1 MELITNP
8 DSFLRKRLEKRFGEA
23 LAIPIV
29 AATIS
34 SVASYMIAPT
44 VLENLRKQFLAMG
57 LSGDQIELILS
68 MTYYG
73 MLISPFIA
81 TIVSWLIISAVLY
94 LLSALFG
101 GKGSLRNLAKLVAYS
116 YIPVIILSPVSIYLS
131 YETAQQLLYGFKS
144 SLIPNTIL
152 GITTALWQSVYW
164 VFAVK
169 NARNLELRKSAI
181 VAGVVF
187 IAYLL
192 LTTYSLIL
200 SFPSGIP

>member
-23 LAIPIV
+23 LAILIV

-152 GITTALWQSVYW
+152 AITTALWQSVYW